1 FETRGIPFYVGLGR
15 DKRALDRVRY
25 VRYMKKREASGKR
38 FKWCL
43 SSRVIAGLCGRGEE
57 VHLRL
62 VHKRLARARA
72 LVLEKRRIIHLV
84 SSNFVLANC
93 HYNPRRPASAQEVIR
108 YLLERKRK

>member
-1 FETRGIPFYVGLGR
+1 MPNAKNPNAKEFFVYQFETRGIPFYVGIGR

-38 FKWCL
+38 VKWCL

-62 VHKRLARARA
+62 VHRKLPRAQA
-72 LVLEKRRIIHLV
+72 LLLEKRRIIRLVFGAFEKLPHL
-84 SSNFVLANC
+84 AR
-93 HYNPRRPASAQEVIR
+93 H
-108 YLLERKRK
+108 K